1 MWEKCTYDQIC
12 AYSNSIL
19 FNAQYGFKR
28 TVSTQD
34 SIDALVGKLTY
45 NLDGYF
51 VSRVFFMDSWLPIL
65 IFMSDNPFVFFF

>member
-19 FNAQYGFKR
+19 FNAQYGLKR

-34 SIDALVGKLTY
+34 SIDALVEKLTY

-51 VSRVFFMDSWLPIL
+51 VS
-65 IFMSDNPFVFFF
+65 